1 MEKKPI
7 WLANYYFRNKVL
19 STAYLK
25 KLEAIDIQPK
35 YKEREVKRYSLK
47 QYIEFI
53 GNKEAASLF
62 NCSIHSIKAWR
73 YGHRQPSVDQAKL
86 IIRASEGKLDF
97 ESIYGN
103 LEDIIAECSTKS
115 YRDEKPL
122 DLAHVL

>member
-1 MEKKPI
+1 M
-7 WLANYYFRNKVL
+7 L
-19 STAYLK
+19 STTFLK
-25 KLEAIDIQPK
+25 KLEAINIQPK

-103 LEDIIAECSTKS
+103 LEDIIAECST
-115 YRDEKPL
+115 
-122 DLAHVL
+122 

>member
-1 MEKKPI
+1 MEKKPT

-19 STAYLK
+19 STTFLK
-25 KLEAIDIQPK
+25 KLEAINIQPK

-103 LEDIIAECSTKS
+103 LEDIIAECST
-115 YRDEKPL
+115 
-122 DLAHVL
+122 

>member
-1 MEKKPI
+1 MEKKPT

-19 STAYLK
+19 STTFLK

-35 YKEREVKRYSLK
+35 YKEREVKRYTLK
-47 QYIEFI
+47 EYIEFQ
-53 GNKEAASLF
+53 GMERCTELF

-103 LEDIIAECSTKS
+103 LEDIIAECST
-115 YRDEKPL
+115 
-122 DLAHVL
+122 